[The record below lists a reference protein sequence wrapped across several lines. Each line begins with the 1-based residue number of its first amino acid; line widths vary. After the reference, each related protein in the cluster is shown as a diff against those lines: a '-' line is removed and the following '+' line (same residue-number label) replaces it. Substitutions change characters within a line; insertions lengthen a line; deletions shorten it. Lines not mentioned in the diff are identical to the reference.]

1 MTPRLVLY
9 PPDEVKRLLVQ
20 ELQSRLPMFAGMA
33 RVPAEKV
40 VDALYAR
47 GVCLAE
53 VIAPEILEQARR
65 EFGKGNRIAL

>member
-1 MTPRLVLY
+1 
-9 PPDEVKRLLVQ
+9 
-20 ELQSRLPMFAGMA
+20 MFAGMA

>member
-33 RVPAEKV
+33 RVPA
-40 VDALYAR
+40 
-47 GVCLAE
+47 
-53 VIAPEILEQARR
+53 
-65 EFGKGNRIAL
+65 